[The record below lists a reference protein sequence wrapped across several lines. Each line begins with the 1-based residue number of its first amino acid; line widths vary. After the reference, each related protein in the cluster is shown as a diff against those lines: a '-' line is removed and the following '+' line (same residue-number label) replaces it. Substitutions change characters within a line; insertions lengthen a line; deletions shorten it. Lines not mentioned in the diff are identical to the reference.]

1 MRKRIWRWAVL
12 EYFINGLRNVKTK
25 TITST
30 IFFLKKLMKIREP
43 HVRFL
48 SGEYL
53 SKNDAS
59 FKNFN
64 FGLLELNFNK
74 EKH

>member
-1 MRKRIWRWAVL
+1 MEMAVI
-12 EYFINGLRNVKTK
+12 EYFISGLRNVKTK
-25 TITST
+25 MLLLLE
-30 IFFLKKLMKIREP
+30 FFLKKQMKRRKL

-64 FGLLELNFNK
+64 FGLLELNF
-74 EKH
+74 